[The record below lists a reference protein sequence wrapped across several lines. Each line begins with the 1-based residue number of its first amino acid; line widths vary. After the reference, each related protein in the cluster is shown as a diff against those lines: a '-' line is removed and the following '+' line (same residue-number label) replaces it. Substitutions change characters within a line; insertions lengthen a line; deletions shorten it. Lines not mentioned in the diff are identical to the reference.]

1 MEIKDFVSWLNFET
15 PAPAHTDLLA
25 AFGVGLLLCILP
37 FTWRRLEIVDTY
49 FHELGHALAALFT
62 GNKVHKI
69 RIEANAGGVTYWSGR
84 SGRFGRAF
92 IAFCG
97 YPAPAITGWFLMLSV
112 RSGHPHWAITAAAVI
127 AIVFA
132 LVQRSLRGWL
142 LTALVLGASF
152 GLYLTPQ
159 NPHTDQIVSTVL
171 AGMAGFLLLASPR
184 SILALR
190 RIRRSTPKAQRHSDS
205 DALSKY
211 LVLPAFIWEIV
222 FLILCAFLV
231 ETSVIAL
238 LI

>member
-1 MEIKDFVSWLNFET
+1 MEIKEFVSWLNFET
-15 PAPAHTDLLA
+15 PAPAHADLLA
-25 AFGVGLLLCILP
+25 AFGVGLLLCLLP

-84 SGRFGRAF
+84 SGRFGRAL

-112 RSGHPHWAITAAAVI
+112 RSGHPNWAITAAAAI

-132 LVQRSLRGWL
+132 LVQRSLRGWA
-142 LTALVLGASF
+142 LTALVLAASF
-152 GLYLTPQ
+152 WIYLTPQ
-159 NPHTDQIVSTVL
+159 DPHTDQIVSTVL

-190 RIRRSTPKAQRHSDS
+190 RIRRSTPKAHRHSDS
-205 DALSKY
+205 DALAKY
-211 LVLPAFIWEIV
+211 LVLPAFIWEIAFLVLCV
-222 FLILCAFLV
+222 FLIQ
-231 ETSVIAL
+231 TSVIAL